1 MELPIC
7 ILHKP
12 TWAETKDIY
21 NHLTTYTKGSLQT
34 KGAHI
39 FSLFKKYD
47 FRFKCDN
54 GKTEIPPIIATF
66 MKSKTQPKENWV
78 RLLALFYDPHNL
90 NLIFE
95 NMSEREIEVWREV
108 LRNHYLIDSEMEKIM
123 GEKCFLRSKYY
134 YASDELKEP
143 FNFYF
148 REMRCKANAMR
159 NSSYRDYANFVAI
172 DILGLQPL
180 FKKFFPDQATIRSVD
195 TLPVDDQLVHYD
207 QECTIFAK
215 LPILSSLYD
224 GKLLPHKEGKLT
236 ATETNKAQK
245 LVNFPDFFKTY
256 PNNKQ
261 SCLSASLLLN
271 FYVGFRQ
278 CMGRKKLPKEPE
290 LLLRELY
297 HQTFETS
304 SFGDFT
310 FPVLLPHIKGIKKQ
324 KVSTYNCWHTTYLL
338 TNLLKE
344 HHADKWIRTDQLIM
358 AIRSQSDE
366 AESYFVHGPLSYYD
380 DMDLRNGF
388 IEDKNQYCYIHPGNI
403 VRQLSEPFVKALL
416 FSFSTLGM
424 VELAYREPQV
434 GDASPFDGLQYV
446 HLTELGKYVLKI
458 TDNYEPQFTNDEA
471 PAFELD
477 DQRLLIKVLR
487 NDSPFVQLLANF
499 ADGITPSLYSV
510 SYESFLSGCSTY
522 HDVEQKV
529 KMFKQYIC
537 KNQPQVWKQFMGDV
551 AKRCNPFGVP
561 EDNYVLITIPPDAT
575 DLQRLVLTVPS
586 IRQYVLKAENYM
598 LLVKEDDLDK
608 LSAAMKKY
616 GYLV

>member
-1 MELPIC
+1 M
-7 ILHKP
+7 HNP
-12 TWAETKDIY
+12 TRAEAKDIH
-21 NHLTTYTKGSLQT
+21 NRLSSYTKGLLQT
-34 KGAHI
+34 KGSHI
-39 FSLFKKYD
+39 LSLLKKYN

-66 MKSKTQPKENWV
+66 MKSKTQAKDSWV
-78 RLLALFYDPHNL
+78 RLLALFYDPHNF
-90 NLIFE
+90 NLIIE
-95 NMSEREIEVWREV
+95 NMREREIGVWREV
-108 LRNHYLIDSEMEKIM
+108 LQNHYLIDSEMEKIL
-123 GEKCFLRSKYY
+123 GDKCFLRSKYY
-134 YASDELKEP
+134 YSSDVLKEP
-143 FNFYF
+143 FCFYF
-148 REMRCKANAMR
+148 RTIRGKANAMK
-159 NSSYRDYANFVAI
+159 NSSYRDYANFVSI
-172 DILGLQPL
+172 DIPGLQPL
-180 FKKFFPDQATIRSVD
+180 FKKFFPDQVTIRSID
-195 TLPVDDQLVHYD
+195 TLPADDQLVRYN
-207 QECTIFAK
+207 QESTIFAK

-224 GKLLPHKEGKLT
+224 GKLLPHKDGKLT
-236 ATETNKAQK
+236 ASETNKAQK
-245 LVNFPDFFKTY
+245 LVNFPNFFKTY

-278 CMGRKKLPKEPE
+278 HMGRKKLPTEPE

-297 HQTFETS
+297 NQIFVKS
-304 SFGDFT
+304 SFSDFT
-310 FPVLLPHIKGIKKQ
+310 LPILLPHLKGIKKQ
-324 KVSTYNCWHTTYLL
+324 KVSSYNCWYTTYCL

-344 HHADKWIRTDQLIM
+344 HHDDKWIRTDQLIM

-366 AESYFVHGPLSYYD
+366 AESYFVHGPLNYFD

-388 IEDKNQYCYIHPGNI
+388 IEDGEEFCYIHPGNI
-403 VRQLSEPFVKALL
+403 VRQLSKPFVKALL

-424 VELAYREPQV
+424 AELAYREPQA
-434 GDASPFDGLQYV
+434 GDMSPYDGLQYV
-446 HLTELGKYVLKI
+446 RLTELGKYVLEI
-458 TDNYEPQFTNDEA
+458 TDHYEPQFTNAED

-499 ADGITPSLYSV
+499 AACITPSLYSV
-510 SYESFLSGCSTY
+510 SYESFLRGCSTY

-537 KNQPQVWKQFMGDV
+537 KNQPQVWRQFMDDV

-561 EDNYVLITIPPDAT
+561 KDNYVLLTLPPDDT

-586 IRQYVLKAENYM
+586 IRRYVLKAESYM

-608 LSAAMKKY
+608 LSAAMKKF